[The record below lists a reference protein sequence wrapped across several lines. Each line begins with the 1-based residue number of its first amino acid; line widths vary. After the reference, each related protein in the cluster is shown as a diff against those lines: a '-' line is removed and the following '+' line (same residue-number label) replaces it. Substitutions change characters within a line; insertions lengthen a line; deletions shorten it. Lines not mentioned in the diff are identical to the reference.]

1 MKRRHTL
8 AAGAICLLAAGGCI
22 PRRVFWSP
30 DGQRAALIAEDG
42 LRLCDAS
49 GKLSDVVAQD
59 VQLVAW
65 MPDSSRFIGEGK
77 ITAASWQEAQAALSP
92 ERREALIRLA
102 GRLHDEILAY
112 SGEWDKFRPK
122 LRAEVTD
129 GELSALFLY
138 VRDHRKDGLPEK
150 LGDKWKDMEKM
161 TADVHLLQVYEVSDL
176 SATPGPILT
185 RTLDDIWNLQIAP
198 DGGAVACAQAV
209 SGGKDAIFRL
219 SVMPAGGGAL
229 QTVAEPAAIYPDW
242 TPDGR
247 SLVYT
252 TTRSKP
258 ADGGDAVQLGTLSRR
273 RVRAES
279 GRPLKEFEAPD
290 DRVGGLFWPQS
301 KVRCLRDG
309 RVLFSAMEVMLPAT
323 AKDMP
328 QRATLFCIDPARQP
342 TATRV
347 IPREAEAALPDG
359 LQAGYFELSPDEKRV
374 AVCGADHG
382 NVSVLTLA
390 TGEVQRVVSQTDIE
404 LRGLPAWR
412 SAEELSVFVP
422 PKSSWGS
429 ADRYELV
436 LWSGPEKARCL
447 SCGWPPI
454 FEKKAAPAMSSPAT
468 RPAASGTAPLRKT
481 G

>member
-8 AAGAICLLAAGGCI
+8 AALAVSLLAAGGCI

-30 DGQRAALIAEDG
+30 DGRRAALIAEDG
-42 LRLCDAS
+42 VRLCDAN
-49 GKLSDVVAQD
+49 GKLSDVVAKD

-65 MPDSSRFIGEGK
+65 MPDSGRFIGESQ

-102 GRLHDEILAY
+102 DALHDEILGY
-112 SGEWDKFRPK
+112 SGDWDKFKPRLPS
-122 LRAEVTD
+122 EVTN

-150 LGDKWKDMEKM
+150 LGDKWKEVEKM
-161 TADVHLLQVYEVSDL
+161 TADVHLLQVYEVSDR
-176 SATPGPILT
+176 SAAPGRILT

-198 DGGAVACAQAV
+198 DGGAVACVQAV
-209 SGGKDAIFRL
+209 SGGEHAIFRL
-219 SVMPAGGGAL
+219 SVMPVEGGSL
-229 QTVAEPAAIYPDW
+229 RTVAEPAAIYPDW

-247 SLVYT
+247 SLVYA
-252 TTRSKP
+252 TTRGRP
-258 ADGGDAVQLGTLSRR
+258 TDGGDAIQLGTLSCR

-279 GRPLKEFEAPD
+279 GRLLQEFEAPD
-290 DRVGGLFWPQS
+290 DLVGGLFWPQS

-359 LQAGYFELSPDEKRV
+359 IQNGYFELSPDEKRV

-390 TGEVQRVVSQTDIE
+390 TGDVQTVVSQTNIE
-404 LRGLPAWR
+404 LKSLPTWR
-412 SAEELSVFVP
+412 TSEELSVFVP
-422 PKSSWGS
+422 PQSAWGS

-436 LWSGPEKARCL
+436 LWAGPEKARCL

-454 FEKKAAPAMSSPAT
+454 FEKKATPATSPAT
-468 RPAASGTAPLRKT
+468 GPAASAAAPLRKA